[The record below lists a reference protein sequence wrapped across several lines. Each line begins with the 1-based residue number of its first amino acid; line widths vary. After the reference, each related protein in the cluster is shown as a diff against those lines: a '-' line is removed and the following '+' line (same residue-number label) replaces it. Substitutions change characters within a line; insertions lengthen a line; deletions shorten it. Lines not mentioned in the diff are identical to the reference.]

1 MRLEL
6 KETEK
11 LSFMT
16 LKSEQLSILI
26 KSILI
31 KFLIKSE
38 NLYFDQILLSKAY
51 KDLDEKVQ
59 KTWSHDTKEWY
70 KVWRKTDSSFQKWHE
85 EFGKF

>member
-6 KETEK
+6 KETEE

-59 KTWSHDTKEWY
+59 KT
-70 KVWRKTDSSFQKWHE
+70 
-85 EFGKF
+85 

>member
-6 KETEK
+6 KETEE

-16 LKSEQLSILI
+16 LKSEEWSILI

-38 NLYFDQILLSKAY
+38 NLHFDQILLSKAY

-59 KTWSHDTKEWY
+59 KTWSHGTNEWY